1 MAKYFAIHRVGSE
14 LTLEA
19 GTPLAKSIK
28 AHLTADAYWRRSY
41 YAPEAGA
48 LYCTWDAKDAEAIR
62 QVLAKA
68 APDLP
73 TEGPYLIQMD
83 IHSEDFR

>member
-1 MAKYFAIHRVGSE
+1 MAKYLAIHPVGSD
-14 LTLEA
+14 LTVEG

-28 AHLTADAYWRRSY
+28 AHLTADAYWVSSIY
-41 YAPEAGA
+41 VPETGG
-48 LYCTWDAKDAEAIR
+48 LYCTWDAKDSDAIR
-62 QVLAKA
+62 KVLAKA

-73 TEGPYLIQMD
+73 TEGPYLITMN

>member
-1 MAKYFAIHRVGSE
+1 MAKFLVVHPVGSE
-14 LTLEA
+14 MTLEA
-19 GTPLAKSIK
+19 GTPIAQSIK

-41 YAPEAGA
+41 YAPEVGA
-48 LYCTWDAKDAEAIR
+48 LYCLWDATDAEAILA
-62 QVLAKA
+62 VLAEA

-73 TEGPYLIQMD
+73 TEGPYKVEMD

>member
-1 MAKYFAIHRVGSE
+1 MAKFLVIHPVGGE
-14 LTLEA
+14 MTLEA
-19 GTPLAKSIK
+19 GTPIAKSIK
-28 AHLTADAYWRRSY
+28 AHLTADAYWRRTL
-41 YAPEAGA
+41 YAPKAGA
-48 LYCTWDAKDAEAIR
+48 LYCTWDATNADAIL

-73 TEGPYLIQMD
+73 TEGPYQIELD

>member
-1 MAKYFAIHRVGSE
+1 MAKFLVIHPVGGE
-14 LTLEA
+14 MTLEA
-19 GTPLAKSIK
+19 GAPIAQSIK
-28 AHLTADAYWRRSY
+28 AHLTADAYWRRSW

-48 LYCTWDAKDAEAIR
+48 IYCMWDATDAEAIL

-73 TEGPYLIQMD
+73 TEGSYQIELD
-83 IHSEDFR
+83 IHCEDFR